1 MANARVEHEVKLWV
15 LLLLIS
21 LCLFQFFWQL
31 GERPF
36 YSRGES
42 REGLVVQEIF
52 TGGNWILPRVNGD
65 YIPFKPPLFHW
76 IGTLAAIVTGTVN
89 EFSVRFPSAL
99 FATLGVLLTYWAGA
113 RLWSEPT
120 GRYGAFILATNA
132 AWWRAGTL
140 AQVDMT
146 LAFFVAATLLCFYY
160 MHERDACGPWHS
172 VVLALLW
179 ACATLSKGPLG
190 CLLPLLVVLLY
201 LALRRDL
208 GFLKKLHIL
217 LGAITF
223 VVVVGGWYG
232 LAILQ
237 GGWAFL
243 IAPNHRGEPWHGKRR
258 LGPLS
263 TLSLFCAGIF
273 LQPRSLEFLRLVH
286 RHLSVQPARAI
297 VSQRGII
304 SVGLVCHHVCVFFC

>member
-42 REGLVVQEIF
+42 REGLVVQEIS

-76 IGTLAAIVTGTVN
+76 IGTLAATVTGTVN

-160 MHERDACGPWHS
+160 MHERDACGPGHS

-243 IAPNHRGEPWHGKRR
+243 SRQIIEEN
-258 LGPLS
+258 LGTASGVWGHYQPYHY
-263 TLSLFCAGIF
+263 FVPVF
-273 LQPRSLEFLRLVH
+273 LL
-286 RHLSVQPARAI
+286 
-297 VSQRGII
+297 
-304 SVGLVCHHVCVFFC
+304 